1 MHRNGIYKSKYIEHI
16 KTLLENNGFS
26 GIWLSQDVKNSKW
39 FLKFFK
45 QKLNYQYIQSW
56 SNLVDSASSGT
67 NYRIFKES
75 FEISKYIK
83 ILPDYFT
90 KILLNFKFRNHKLP
104 IEIGR
109 WKSIPHS
116 ERKCSLCS
124 NDVGDEYHYIMSCVY
139 FREQRQKF
147 IKKYYIKYPNTLKFK
162 QLFCESSKRQLIN
175 LCHFINIINKE
186 CPIIY

>member
-1 MHRNGIYKSKYIEHI
+1 MGFTNQNTSNTSKLYLKIM
-16 KTLLENNGFS
+16 GFLAF
-26 GIWLSQDVKNSKW
+26 G
-39 FLKFFK
+39 FLKTSK
-45 QKLNYQYIQSW
+45 IPNGSRSVLNRNSMISI
-56 SNLVDSASSGT
+56 SNHGLVDSASSGT
-67 NYRIFKES
+67 NYRILKES
-75 FEISKYIK
+75 FEMSKYIK
-83 ILPDYFT
+83 ILPNYFT
-90 KILLNFKFRNHKLP
+90 KILLNFKTSNHKLP
-104 IEIGR
+104 NEIGR

-147 IKKYYIKYPNTLKFK
+147 IKKCYIKYPNTLKFK

-175 LCHFINIINKE
+175 LCQFINIINKE